1 MPEGPEIRRAADRVA
16 RVLAGQ
22 VAQTVRFGLP
32 PLASHGPKLSGRRVL
47 GVESR
52 GKALLLHFEGGTTVY
67 THNQLYGVWRVS
79 PLGRVA
85 ASGRQLR
92 LALHTATHAALLY
105 SASEIEVW
113 KTAEVG
119 QHPYLAKLGVDLVHP
134 DTTPAA
140 VRAQA
145 AAPRF
150 AKRSL
155 AALLLDQGYLAG
167 MGNYLRS
174 EALFVAALHPAQR
187 PADLEPAA
195 VERLA
200 DACLKLARQSYRT
213 RGITNDL
220 ERARGLKAAGLSFGA
235 YRHHVF
241 DRAGEPC
248 WTCGTTVVRTDDY
261 GRAVFL
267 CPQCQ
272 GGTETGSAPAGGTAA
287 KPRRVARRRYD

>member
-16 RVLAGQ
+16 RVLDGQ
-22 VAQTVRFGLP
+22 VAHAVTFGLSL
-32 PLASHGPKLSGRRVL
+32 LAKHGPRLSGRRVL

-79 PLGRVA
+79 RAGKVA
-85 ASGRQLR
+85 ATTRQLR

-119 QHPYLAKLGVDLVHP
+119 THPYLAKLGVDLVHP

-145 AAPRF
+145 GAARF
-150 AKRSL
+150 AKRCL

-174 EALFVAALHPAQR
+174 EALFVAGLHPAQR
-187 PADLEPAA
+187 PADLPAAA

-200 DACLKLARQSYRT
+200 DACLQLARQSYRT

-220 ERARGLKAAGLSFGA
+220 ERARGLKAAGMAFGE

-248 WTCGTTVVRTDDY
+248 WACGTDVQRTDDF

-272 GGTETGSAPAGGTAA
+272 SAGDGGGVSRATGPL
-287 KPRRVARRRYD
+287 PRRAARRQYG